1 MEYHGNFS
9 AANRQ
14 GENEVLE
21 VLMDENEM
29 IMTDEE
35 LMVACEFTPYN
46 RQSTLIPLLLE
57 ASCAA
62 KVAAPYVRR
71 LSTVQERAVFAL
83 HSMYLLGVQ
92 RGAEAYRSA
101 IQPEKDISWLPCMQD
116 EGDTEDTIEEIA
128 ERKMTDLNEI
138 THLFGL
144 IFLEKGAAI
153 LD

>member
-1 MEYHGNFS
+1 
-9 AANRQ
+9 
-14 GENEVLE
+14 
-21 VLMDENEM
+21 MDENEM

-35 LMVACEFTPYN
+35 LMVACEGAPYN
-46 RQSTLIPLLLE
+46 RESTLIPLLLE

-62 KVAAPYVRR
+62 KVVSPCVRH
-71 LSTVQERAVFAL
+71 LGTVQERAVLAL

-138 THLFGL
+138 TRLFGFS
-144 IFLEKGAAI
+144 FLEKGVAI
-153 LD
+153 LE

>member
-1 MEYHGNFS
+1 MEDHGNFS
-9 AANRQ
+9 AASRQ
-14 GENEVLE
+14 AENEILV
-21 VLMDENEM
+21 DENEM

-62 KVAAPYVRR
+62 KVVSPCVRQ
-71 LSTVQERAVFAL
+71 LGTVQERAVLAL

-138 THLFGL
+138 TRLFGFS
-144 IFLEKGAAI
+144 FLEKGVAI
-153 LD
+153 LE

>member
-1 MEYHGNFS
+1 MEYHANFS
-9 AANRQ
+9 AASRQ

-21 VLMDENEM
+21 VLMDENET

-35 LMVACEFTPYN
+35 LMAACEFTPYN
-46 RQSTLIPLLLE
+46 RHSTLLSLLLE

-62 KVAAPYVRR
+62 KVASPCVYQ
-71 LSTVQERAVFAL
+71 LGTVQERAVLAL

-101 IQPEKDISWLPCMQD
+101 IQPEKNISWLPCMQD
-116 EGDTEDTIEEIA
+116 EGDTEDAMEDIA

-138 THLFGL
+138 TSQFGF

-153 LD
+153 LV

>member
-92 RGAEAYRSA
+92 RRRGIPQRDPARERYFVAALYAGRRRYGGHHRRDCGAQNDRPQRNHPLIRLY
-101 IQPEKDISWLPCMQD
+101 LL
-116 EGDTEDTIEEIA
+116 G
-128 ERKMTDLNEI
+128 ER
-138 THLFGL
+138 G
-144 IFLEKGAAI
+144 GYS
-153 LD
+153 

>member
-1 MEYHGNFS
+1 
-9 AANRQ
+9 
-14 GENEVLE
+14 
-21 VLMDENEM
+21 
-29 IMTDEE
+29 
-35 LMVACEFTPYN
+35 
-46 RQSTLIPLLLE
+46 
-57 ASCAA
+57 
-62 KVAAPYVRR
+62 
-71 LSTVQERAVFAL
+71 
-83 HSMYLLGVQ
+83 MYLLGCQ

-138 THLFGL
+138 THLFGF